1 MIWFVCVAL
10 LSLSMIACSEK
21 KEAVA
26 PQSVPLQVF
35 KQEISSPAPPKALK
49 VNETATIQVTVKNI
63 GNEPWPITAIDEK
76 GTNLVALG
84 YVWLDSAGKIIKESQ
99 GRVLLPNVLM
109 PESSVNLVAKVHT
122 PPKPGDYTLRF
133 SMVQEQVAWFNDKGA
148 EPFIIKVKVKP

>member
-1 MIWFVCVAL
+1 MYRRMIWFVCVAL

-63 GNEPWPITAIDEK
+63 GNEPWPITAI
-76 GTNLVALG
+76 
-84 YVWLDSAGKIIKESQ
+84 GKIIKESQ